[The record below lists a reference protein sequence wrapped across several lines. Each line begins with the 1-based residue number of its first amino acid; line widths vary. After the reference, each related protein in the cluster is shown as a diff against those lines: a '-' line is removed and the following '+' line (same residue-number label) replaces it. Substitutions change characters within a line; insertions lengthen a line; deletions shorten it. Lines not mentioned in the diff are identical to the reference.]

1 MFTVTVNSIDRT
13 NQIIKDSIEVNDVLT
28 SQVDDAT
35 FRIKNKEWIPEK
47 GDEVIIEFDG
57 NTEFGGRIVEVA
69 VSDKIYSEYEVTCQ
83 DWSVDFD
90 RKKIAAVYQNMTAKE
105 IIEAITLIVN
115 TELGYTFT
123 TVNVQDTVVFD
134 KVVFNYLEGSKCIE
148 ELTDALGWSYYI
160 DPDKDIHFFPKGT
173 ESAPFDV
180 SDDSLNVLRE
190 TLHIT
195 DGFSELRNVVIIR
208 GGEFEGSPRTETYVS
223 DGEQTT
229 VNLSYK
235 FAELPTV
242 LVDGIA
248 ITVGVE
254 NLDNAELEAETID
267 ALWDYN
273 QKYLRFKTAVTV
285 GFTVETT
292 GIPLFPLIM
301 PIEDA
306 ASIAEFGRK
315 EHVIVD
321 KTITATD
328 LAIEVGI
335 AELTAYAN
343 GVQNGGFQ
351 TYTHGVRSG
360 QVIDVSSAKLGVAGE
375 YLVRSVRMSGFGNTG
390 AIYDVELTSSR
401 VFGIIELL
409 QALILRD
416 RNNLSINENEV
427 PNIVKLDQQT
437 IEITESITLVATLD
451 DDQTIE
457 IEEVVENPT
466 WDAEF
471 VIAPYFPIDDTDP
484 KTPMRI
490 EISSYIYAG

>member
-1 MFTVTVNSIDRT
+1 MFTVTVNSVDRT
-13 NQIIKDSIEVNDVLT
+13 DQIVKGSVEVNDVLT

-35 FRIKNKEWIPEK
+35 FRVKNKAWVPEK

-57 NTEFGGRIVEVA
+57 TREFGGRIVNVS
-69 VSDKIYSEYEVTCQ
+69 VSDRIFSEYEIVCQ

-105 IIEAITLIVN
+105 IIEEIVDVIN
-115 TELGYTFT
+115 TEYGYAFT
-123 TVNVQDTVVFD
+123 TVNVQDTVTFT
-134 KVVFNYLEGSKCIE
+134 KVVFNYLEGSKCLE
-148 ELTDALGWSYYI
+148 ELADALGWSYYI
-160 DPDKDIHFFPKGT
+160 DPDMDIHFFPKGT
-173 ESAPFDV
+173 ESAPFEVTDD
-180 SDDSLNVLRE
+180 SDDVIRE
-190 TLHIT
+190 TLNIS

-208 GGEFEGSPRTETYVS
+208 GGEFEGAPRTESYVS

-229 VNLSYK
+229 VNLAYK
-235 FAELPTV
+235 FAGLPTV
-242 LVDGIA
+242 EVDGSPIV
-248 ITVGVE
+248 VGVE
-254 NLDNAELEAETID
+254 NLDNASLEDETMD

-273 QKYLRFKTAVTV
+273 QKYLRFKTAVADGLV
-285 GFTVETT
+285 VETT
-292 GIPLFPLIM
+292 GIPLFPLIL

-321 KTITATD
+321 RTITSTD

-351 TYTHGVRSG
+351 TYAHGVRSG
-360 QVIDVSSAKLGVAGE
+360 QLIVVNSTKLGITGE
-375 YLVRSVRMSGFGNTG
+375 YLVRSVRMSEFGNSG
-390 AIYDVELTSSR
+390 AIYEIEVANSR

-409 QALILRD
+409 QSLILRD

-437 IEITESITLVATLD
+437 IEITESITAIEPEED
-451 DDQTIE
+451 SQTIE
-457 IEEVVENPT
+457 IEEDIEHPA
-466 WDAEF
+466 WEAEF
-471 VIAPYFPIDDTDP
+471 VIAPYFPVDDLDP
-484 KTPMRI
+484 KIPMFI
-490 EISSYIYAG
+490 ETSSYIYAA

>member
-1 MFTVTVNSIDRT
+1 MFTITVNSVDRT
-13 NQIIKDSIEVNDVLT
+13 DQLVKGSLEVNDILT
-28 SQVDDAT
+28 SQVDDAS
-35 FRIKNKEWIPEK
+35 FRIKNKSWVPVK
-47 GDEVIIEFDG
+47 GDEVIIEFNG
-57 NTEFGGRIVEVA
+57 TREFGGRIISVS
-69 VSDKIYSEYEVTCQ
+69 VSDKLCAEYEVTCQ

-90 RKKIAAVYQNMTAKE
+90 RKKIAAVYESMTAKQ
-105 IIEAITLIVN
+105 IIEDIVDTIN

-148 ELTDALGWSYYI
+148 KLANALGWSYYI
-160 DPDKDIHFFPKGT
+160 DPDKDVHFFPKGT
-173 ESAPFDV
+173 ESAPFEV
-180 SDDSLNVLRE
+180 SDTSPDVIGQTLNV
-190 TLHIT
+190 T

-208 GGEFEGSPRTETYVS
+208 GGEFEGSSRTESYVS

-242 LVDGIA
+242 TIDAVPIV
-248 ITVGVE
+248 VGVE
-254 NLDNAELEAETID
+254 NLDNAALEAETID
-267 ALWDYN
+267 AVWDYN
-273 QKYLRFKTAVTV
+273 QKYLRFKTAVAA
-285 GFTVETT
+285 GSIVETT
-292 GIPLFPLIM
+292 GVPLFPLIV
-301 PIEDA
+301 PIEDT

-335 AELTAYAN
+335 AELTAYAY
-343 GVQNGGFQ
+343 GVQSGGFQ

-360 QVIDVSSAKLGVAGE
+360 QLIVVNSTLLGISGE
-375 YLVRSVRMSGFGNTG
+375 YLVRSVKMVEFGNSG
-390 AIYDVELTSSR
+390 AIYEVELTNNK

-409 QALILRD
+409 QSLILRD
-416 RNNLSINENEV
+416 KTNLSINENEV
-427 PNIVKLDQQT
+427 PNIVKVDSATVEITESVELVATENDAQT
-437 IEITESITLVATLD
+437 IEITEVI
-451 DDQTIE
+451 
-457 IEEVVENPT
+457 ENPA

-471 VIAPYFPIDDTDP
+471 VIGPYFPIDDLDP
-484 KTPMRI
+484 LTPMRI